1 MKQQIA
7 DILMEVLKEKNISL
21 SNEQII
27 NLIETPPSSELGD
40 FAFPCFVLSK
50 QLKQPPQK
58 IALDLKN
65 DLTGKSKIFSL
76 VRVDGAY
83 INFFID
89 RKKFVEDLVKKVMK
103 KKENFGKQN
112 VGKGK
117 KVVIDMSSP
126 NIAKPFG
133 IGHLRSTIIGNSIA
147 NISKGLGYK
156 VIKINHI
163 GDWGTQ
169 FGKLIFGY
177 KKFGSGKKLKED
189 AISHLLE
196 IYVKVNENPDFD
208 EESRIWFKKLEDG
221 DREATRLWKKFKE
234 LSLGEFSKIYDF
246 LGVKFDSFKG
256 EAFYNNK
263 MEDIVKELKQ
273 KKIAEMNDGALVV
286 NLKEYGLGVALI
298 KKSDE
303 ATLYITRDLAA
314 AIYRYKKYKFAK
326 MIYEVGSE
334 QKLHFEQLFKILD
347 LMGYKWYSS
356 CVHVEHG
363 LYLDKDGK
371 KFSTRK
377 GKTVFMEEIIEKT
390 KNLVKEELK
399 KRTKLTEKELREKVS
414 KISKAAI
421 IYADLKNYRGNNI
434 VFDEKRII
442 NFEGDTGP
450 YLLYSYARAKSIIK
464 KSRGKKSG
472 IFSKGKIS
480 QGEFDLVKKISLFP
494 ETVTRAYENLNPA
507 LIANYSFQLAQ
518 TFNEFYHS
526 TKVLNSEDENFL
538 LALVESFCYVLKSS
552 LSLLGIESIE
562 KM

>member
-1 MKQQIA
+1 MKCKILIGQIILNFLILGNGIWRIHLSYNQQIYNYLFPELFMKQQIA

-156 VIKINHI
+156 VI
-163 GDWGTQ
+163 
-169 FGKLIFGY
+169 
-177 KKFGSGKKLKED
+177 
-189 AISHLLE
+189 
-196 IYVKVNENPDFD
+196 KVNENPDFD

-507 LIANYSFQLAQ
+507 LIENYSFQLAQ